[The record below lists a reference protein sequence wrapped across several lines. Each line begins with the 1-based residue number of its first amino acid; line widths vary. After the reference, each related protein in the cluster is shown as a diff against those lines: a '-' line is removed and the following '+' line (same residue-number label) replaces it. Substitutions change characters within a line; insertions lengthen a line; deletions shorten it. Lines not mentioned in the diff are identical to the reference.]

1 MVMAKDSGTSFE
13 NPEPGTYSAVCNKL
27 IDLGTQE
34 GEYQGVKNKRHQII
48 IGWELGEKNS
58 KGEPFTVSG
67 FYTVSLSDKSKLRPM
82 LEAWRG
88 AAFTADELMG
98 FQMSTILGKPC
109 MVSLVLN
116 EKGKIKVSSIS
127 KLPKGMLPLSAQTG
141 LIDFDLEHFKVETF
155 DKFSDKLK
163 DIIKKSPEYAK
174 ATKTITAPDE
184 DGANDRNDE
193 EVSF

>member
-13 NPEPGTYSAVCNKL
+13 NPEPGSYSAVCNKL

-48 IGWELGEKNS
+48 IGWELAEKNS

-67 FYTVSLSDKSKLRPM
+67 FYTVSLADKSKLRPM

-88 AAFTADELMG
+88 AAFTAEELEG
-98 FQMSTILGKPC
+98 FQLSCILGKPC
-109 MVSLVLN
+109 MISLVLN
-116 EKGKIKVSSIS
+116 DKGKIKVSSVS
-127 KLPKGMLPLSAQTG
+127 KLPKGMPAYTSQTG
-141 LIDFDLEHFKVETF
+141 LTDFDLEYFKVETF

-174 ATKTITAPDE
+174 ATKTITAPD
-184 DGANDRNDE
+184 DDAAMDRNDE
-193 EVSF
+193 EVAF